1 MRKRRRAR
9 ELVLRELYGWE
20 ISGNSIDI
28 VLENLKTRG
37 SEDEDVI
44 EFASLLLQKATENK
58 EELDA
63 DVAIAVEN
71 WDFKRIALLDR
82 LVLRM
87 ALCELLFFDE
97 IPPKVSINEAIELA
111 KTYSTDKSG
120 VFVNG
125 ILDALYQKYKSEN
138 RIQKKGR
145 GLLNQRNPV

>member
-1 MRKRRRAR
+1 M
-9 ELVLRELYGWE
+9 RELYGWE
-20 ISGNSIDI
+20 ISGNSTETIKEQ
-28 VLENLKTRG
+28 LRTRG
-37 SEDEDVI
+37 GEDKDVI
-44 EFASLLLQKATENK
+44 DFASILFQKVAEHK

-71 WDFKRIALLDR
+71 WDFTRIALLDR

-87 ALCELLFFDE
+87 ALCELLYFDE

-111 KTYSTDKSG
+111 KTYSTGKSG

-138 RIQKKGR
+138 RIHKKGR
-145 GLLNQRNPV
+145 GLLDQ